1 MNNDRIDNNDN
12 SIKHKKLI
20 KRMNYNWVQNEDV
33 WKNLKWGM
41 NIDWKNE
48 WIERKYFRL
57 SLPVLNLFRN

>member
-41 NIDWKNE
+41 NIDWKSMLHEWWINE
-48 WIERKYFRL
+48 
-57 SLPVLNLFRN
+57 